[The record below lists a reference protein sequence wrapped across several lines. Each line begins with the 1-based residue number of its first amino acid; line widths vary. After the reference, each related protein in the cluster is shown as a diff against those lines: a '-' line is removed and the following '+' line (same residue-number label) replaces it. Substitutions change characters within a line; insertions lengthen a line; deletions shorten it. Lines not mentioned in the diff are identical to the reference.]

1 MHHRL
6 AERRV
11 QFLDNE
17 LPLRLVEV
25 AQKRVI
31 DALES
36 LGGHLFVR
44 LRLFLAIDS
53 LVKFILLDFI
63 GGHSDLRHRILRAAK
78 QARLLD
84 LCVRRKRVVHICNR
98 LAFRLTVLAGLTRSL
113 LSTQPRV
120 AVITEV
126 LRRGER
132 AL

>member
-44 LRLFLAIDS
+44 LRLFLAIDP

-63 GGHSDLRHRILRAAK
+63 GGHSDLRHRILGAAK

-84 LCVRRKRVVHICNR
+84 L
-98 LAFRLTVLAGLTRSL
+98 
-113 LSTQPRV
+113 
-120 AVITEV
+120 
-126 LRRGER
+126 
-132 AL
+132 